1 MKTKTT
7 ADKYKDMSYN
17 GFERSHKIKGYQ
29 YYQYIKRNN
38 EKDEQEQEQ
47 ERDEDEEMNYL

>member
-1 MKTKTT
+1 MKKQLL
-7 ADKYKDMSYN
+7 KQYKDMSYN

-29 YYQYIKRNN
+29 YYQYVKIND

-47 ERDEDEEMNYL
+47 ERDEDEEITYL

>member
-1 MKTKTT
+1 MKKTT
-7 ADKYKDMSYN
+7 AEKKYKDMSYN

-29 YYQYIKRNN
+29 YYQYVKIND

-47 ERDEDEEMNYL
+47 ERDEDEEIKYL